1 MSILDEARKK
11 LAELGRGGA
20 TEQSILDRAL
30 ELSGSSSDN
39 PLNLMPNLKP
49 GSVIQGLN
57 GDKIRVDESLGD
69 YLWRK
74 PRDTFN
80 SLKAGTLQVLANTA
94 LGVPAHWLGNVGAHE
109 DDDPLGD
116 NGIYAWGLR
125 RQGLSEPE
133 VQNALAAKR
142 AEAGY
147 TDNTPGVRASK
158 WLLDKYNAAQDWIQ
172 EDYKRNVPNPDAWDE
187 AVHGVGTTVGSY
199 LAGLG
204 AYAAGMPFGPVAAG
218 LMGAAASGGLEAANE
233 GADVLANA
241 YKQGKYNEGLDAANK
256 SFITNMG
263 LNTALDFTAGRFNP
277 LLSKINNPFLRWLA
291 ETGAETVNEAVMQ
304 EPMQGVIEGAATN
317 TVNDGSG
324 FWGNLWDE
332 TAKYPEYLK
341 EVGPTTAASTLLSQ
355 MMFGGA
361 NYAANKLQ
369 QRQQNNELQELIP
382 QVAEELY
389 KEQQAQRE
397 AQEEAAYLKYLE
409 DAVKRQDEY
418 NADLEALGDIDLE
431 NYERESL
438 EELERQR
445 AYEAQLQRDQQA
457 RKAQAQEEAERYY
470 KAVEE
475 AARREQDEA
484 AARQVMD
491 DMQLEL

>member
-172 EDYKRNVPNPDAWDE
+172 QDYKRNVPNPDAWDE

-361 NYAANKLQ
+361 NYAVNKAQ
-369 QRQQNNELQELIP
+369 QRQQSQQINELQELIP

-389 KEQQAQRE
+389 NEQQAQRE
-397 AQEEAAYLKYLE
+397 APEQEAASLKYLE

-418 NADLEALGDIDLE
+418 NVT
-431 NYERESL
+431 ER
-438 EELERQR
+438 RW
-445 AYEAQLQRDQQA
+445 
-457 RKAQAQEEAERYY
+457 
-470 KAVEE
+470 
-475 AARREQDEA
+475 
-484 AARQVMD
+484 
-491 DMQLEL
+491 